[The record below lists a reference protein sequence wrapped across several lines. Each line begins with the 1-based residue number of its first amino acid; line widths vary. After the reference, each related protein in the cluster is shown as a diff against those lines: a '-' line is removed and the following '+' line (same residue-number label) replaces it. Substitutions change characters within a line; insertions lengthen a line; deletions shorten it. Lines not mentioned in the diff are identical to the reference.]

1 MQLTGASRDTVL
13 RIIFVV
19 LIILTAVGIFIY
31 KNSTLSENEPHQVV
45 QKLPTLLMFSST
57 GCPYCQM
64 MMPILEE
71 LQDEYKGQ
79 INIKIIDVDEHPE
92 EAEKY
97 SVISF
102 PTQILLDSNGNQI
115 GRHDGYI
122 SKEDLV
128 KALKNE
134 GVI

>member
-1 MQLTGASRDTVL
+1 MQFTGASRDTVM

-19 LIILTAVGIFIY
+19 LIILTAAGIVIY
-31 KNSTLSENEPHQVV
+31 KNSSLPENEPDYSV

-57 GCPYCQM
+57 GCPYCQIM
-64 MMPILEE
+64 IPILEE
-71 LQDEYKGQ
+71 MQEEYKGQ
-79 INIKIIDVDEHPE
+79 INIEIIDAYEHPE

-97 SVISF
+97 PIISF
-102 PTQILLDSNGNQI
+102 PTLILLDSDGDQI

-122 SKEDLV
+122 SKENLV
-128 KALKNE
+128 KALKKE

>member
-1 MQLTGASRDTVL
+1 MQFTGASRDTVM

-19 LIILTAVGIFIY
+19 LIILTAAGIVIY
-31 KNSTLSENEPHQVV
+31 KNSSLPENEPDYSV

-57 GCPYCQM
+57 GCPYCQIM
-64 MMPILEE
+64 IPILEE
-71 LQDEYKGQ
+71 MQEEYKGQ
-79 INIKIIDVDEHPE
+79 INIEIIDAYEHPE

-97 SVISF
+97 SIISF
-102 PTQILLDSNGNQI
+102 PTLILLDSDGDQI

-122 SKEDLV
+122 SKENLV
-128 KALKNE
+128 KALKKE